1 MAATVTAVN
10 LDDVPALLNDLAD
23 LYAVV
28 YAEPP
33 YEEGP
38 EQVERFRE
46 HVAGDTGRDGFR
58 LVVAT
63 DDAVVVGAAYGWTM
77 AAGVW
82 WSRADTDPPAEL
94 TDAPKFAV
102 MEWIVHPNHR
112 RRGIGADLMRALLEQ
127 RPEPVATLASDP
139 RSTARTI
146 YGRTGW
152 QQVGTSTLPWGPPM
166 DILVLPLTPPEP
178 S

>member
-1 MAATVTAVN
+1 MAATVTN
-10 LDDVPALLNDLAD
+10 PGDVPALLPDLAG

-38 EQVERFRE
+38 EQVARFRE
-46 HVAGDTGRDGFR
+46 HLAGDAARDGFT
-58 LVVAT
+58 LVVARDGAT
-63 DDAVVVGAAYGWTM
+63 IVGAAYGWTM
-77 AAGVW
+77 PAGSW
-82 WSRADTDPPAEL
+82 WSRADTDPPRNIRGV
-94 TDAPKFAV
+94 PKFAV

-112 RRGIGADLMRALLEQ
+112 GQGVGADLMRTLLKQ

-139 RSTARTI
+139 RSTARGI
-146 YGRTGW
+146 YERVGW
-152 QQVGTSTLPWGPPM
+152 QQVGTSTLPWGAPM
-166 DILVLPLTPPEP
+166 HILVLPLTPPAQ